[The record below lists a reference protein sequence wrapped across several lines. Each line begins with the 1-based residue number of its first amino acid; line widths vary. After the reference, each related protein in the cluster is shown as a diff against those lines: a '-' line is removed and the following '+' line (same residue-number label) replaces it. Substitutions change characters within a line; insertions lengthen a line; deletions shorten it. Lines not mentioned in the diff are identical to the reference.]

1 MEESIWLSLTIIL
14 ACFSLSAFFSGS
26 ETALTASSRARMHAL
41 AVSGDG
47 RAGLVNRMLEKRESL
62 IGALL
67 IGNNIAN
74 TAAAALATGVLL
86 KIFGDTG
93 ILYATIAVSVIVIL
107 FSEILPKTIAI
118 NYPDRMS
125 LIVAR
130 PVSWTVT
137 VLGPLPIV
145 IEAFIRWLLS
155 RFGLRVGDLSNV
167 LSAIDELRGQV
178 ALMHKEGS
186 VGKTDRDMLNGLLDL
201 NELTVE
207 EIMVHRTRMKTI
219 DADLP
224 SEEIVRQVLDS
235 PHTRLPL
242 WRRERENIIGILHAK
257 DVLRALHEAD
267 GDSSRLNIEKI
278 AREPWF
284 VPFMTNAR
292 VQLRAFLAKKMH
304 FAIAVD
310 EFGEVQG
317 LVTLE
322 DIIEE
327 IVGDIRDEHDL
338 AAQGIRVL
346 PHGAVQVDGA
356 VPIRDLNRA
365 MNWNLPDEE
374 ATTVAGL
381 VLEEIQFIPE
391 VGQAFNIHGMNFK
404 ILRTKPNRIT
414 MIEILPPGSKARS
427 DQPAGSEPKAG
438 TPSSS

>member
-1 MEESIWLSLTIIL
+1 MEESIWLSLAIIL
-14 ACFSLSAFFSGS
+14 VCFLLSAFFSGS
-26 ETALTASSRARMHAL
+26 ETALTAASRARMHSL
-41 AVSGDG
+41 ESNGDV
-47 RAGLVNRMLEKRESL
+47 RAALVNRMIEKRESL

-86 KIFGDTG
+86 SIFGNAG
-93 ILYATIAVSVIVIL
+93 ILYATIAVSVFVIF

-118 NYPDRMS
+118 NYPDKMS
-125 LIVAR
+125 LMVAR
-130 PVSWTVT
+130 PVSWAVA
-137 VLGPLPIV
+137 VLGPLPAA
-145 IEAFIRWLLS
+145 IEAFIRGMLGF
-155 RFGLRVGDLSNV
+155 FGLRVGGVSNV

-186 VGKTDRDMLNGLLDL
+186 VGKVDRDMLDGLLDL

-207 EIMVHRTRMKTI
+207 DIMVHRTRMKTV
-219 DADLP
+219 DADQP
-224 SEEIVRQVLDS
+224 PDEIVRQVLDS

-242 WRRERENIIGILHAK
+242 WRGERENIIGILHAK
-257 DVLRALHEAD
+257 DVLRALHEAG
-267 GDSSRLNIEKI
+267 GDASKLQIEKI

-284 VPFMTNAR
+284 VPFMTSAR
-292 VQLRAFLAKKMH
+292 VQLRAFLAKKAH

-327 IVGDIRDEHDL
+327 IVGDIRDEHDV
-338 AAQGIRVL
+338 AVQGIRVQ
-346 PHGAVQVDGA
+346 PNGVVQVDGA

-365 MNWNLPDEE
+365 MNWDLPDEE

-381 VLEEIQFIPE
+381 VLEEVQFIPE
-391 VGQAFNIHGMNFK
+391 VGQAFDIHGMHFK
-404 ILRTKPNRIT
+404 ILRTQPNRIT
-414 MIEILPPGSKARS
+414 MIEISPLASVTAPEAHGN
-427 DQPAGSEPKAG
+427 PAS
-438 TPSSS
+438 